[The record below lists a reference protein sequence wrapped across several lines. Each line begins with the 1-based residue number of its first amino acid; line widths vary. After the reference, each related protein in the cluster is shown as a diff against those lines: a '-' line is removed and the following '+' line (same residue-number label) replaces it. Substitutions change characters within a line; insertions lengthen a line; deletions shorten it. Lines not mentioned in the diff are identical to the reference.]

1 MNAHLT
7 STTSTK
13 TYCTRAAEQVERPLD
28 DGAEVFAS
36 LRRRL
41 FGTAYR
47 IVGSWTEAE
56 DVVQD
61 VWLRWQGYERTTV
74 RNATA
79 FLVTTTTRLAINA
92 THSARARRESYL
104 GEWVHDSVHPGVD
117 PASGAVQNE
126 ELELGLLL
134 LMERL
139 SRSECAAY
147 VLRRA
152 FGYPYSKIADLLQLT
167 EANARQLVSRSGKHL
182 AGERR
187 QSAHPVQRRRLLD
200 AFLAAAHTGQFGAL
214 EELFGPQT
222 SSVGLT
228 AS

>member
-1 MNAHLT
+1 MNVQLAPMT
-7 STTSTK
+7 SRK
-13 TYCTRAAEQVERPLD
+13 AYCIRAVEQAKPSLD
-28 DGAEVFAS
+28 DGAEVFGS

-41 FGTAYR
+41 LGIAVQIT
-47 IVGSWTEAE
+47 GSWTEAE

-61 VWLRWQGYERTTV
+61 AWVRWQRYERTRV
-74 RNATA
+74 RNSTA

-92 THSARARRESYL
+92 TQSARARRESYL
-104 GEWVHDSVHPGVD
+104 GEWGQDSADPGVD

-126 ELELGLLL
+126 ALELGILL

-139 SRSECAAY
+139 SPSECAAY

-182 AGERR
+182 AGGPR
-187 QSAHPVQRRRLLD
+187 QSAQPVQRRRLLN
-200 AFLAAAHTGQFGAL
+200 AFLAAARTGQFGAL
-214 EELFGPQT
+214 EELFGSLT
-222 SSVGLT
+222 SSVGPT
-228 AS
+228 AG